1 MIKVYV
7 NIEETKYNGLK
18 VEIISENE
26 YDKRYHETYLAY
38 YTSLEIFQTF
48 LDLRVDQKDYKN
60 PESVIQMFSDFCEE
74 KAEDEM
80 YAKWEEME
88 VVGA

>member
-1 MIKVYV
+1 MMEVYANIKEY
-7 NIEETKYNGLK
+7 YGGLK

-26 YDKRYHETYLAY
+26 YDKRYNKVYQEYFN
-38 YTSLEIFQTF
+38 SLEVFQAF
-48 LDLRVDQKDYKN
+48 LDGHMEQKEFK
-60 PESVIQMFSDFCEE
+60 PENVMEKFSEYCIQ

-80 YAKWEEME
+80 YAKWEKME